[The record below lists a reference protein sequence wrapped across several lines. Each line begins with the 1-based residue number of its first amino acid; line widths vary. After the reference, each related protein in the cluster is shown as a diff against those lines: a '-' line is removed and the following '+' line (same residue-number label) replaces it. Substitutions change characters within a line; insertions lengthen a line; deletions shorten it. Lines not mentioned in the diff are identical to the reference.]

1 MRREGDGASNDGRQ
15 TGARAGRARL
25 RELRARAEA
34 IGDTLAERYG
44 DVWPVPVVRHI
55 LALDQS
61 IAGGELAGAL
71 AYRLFIWFL
80 PFVLVL
86 VAGLGVYAD
95 ASDQTPREVADKLG
109 LAGLVVQSVAAAARS
124 GARWYA
130 LLIGIPILLYATRS
144 VLRSIVAIHR
154 LAWGL
159 ERRRGHLT
167 PVNVLLF
174 LAAMVAS
181 LAVAAA
187 ISGSVAASAWFWL
200 VGIPL
205 AVVARGA
212 IWLGVSRLLPARDRS
227 ARALLPGALL
237 VGVGFLG
244 VNVFTQLVVVWIG
257 DTREDTYGALGLAA
271 TTLFS
276 LWLTSRVIVAS
287 VVVNA
292 ALWSSARMD
301 QGSAPESGRS

>member
-1 MRREGDGASNDGRQ
+1 MRGEEREPSERREK
-15 TGARAGRARL
+15 TRAGAASRRA
-25 RELRARAEA
+25 RELRVRAEE
-34 IGDTLAERYG
+34 TLVALDERYG
-44 DVWPVPVVRHI
+44 DVWPVPVVRDV

-124 GARWYA
+124 GSRWYA
-130 LLIGIPILLYATRS
+130 LLIGVPVLLYATRS
-144 VLRSIVAIHR
+144 LLRTIVAIHR

-159 ERRRGHLT
+159 ERRRGHLA
-167 PVNVLLF
+167 PANVLVF
-174 LAAMVAS
+174 LAAIVGS

-187 ISGSVAASAWFWL
+187 ISGSVAASPWFWL
-200 VGIPL
+200 AGVPL
-205 AVVARGA
+205 AVVARAG
-212 IWLGVSRLLPARDRS
+212 IWLGVSRLLPGRDRS
-227 ARALLPGALL
+227 PRALLPGALL

-271 TTLFS
+271 TMLFS

-292 ALWSSARMD
+292 ALWSRADRD
-301 QGSAPESGRS
+301 RGSAPDGVRS